1 MGTIDDDL
9 IQESCFPD
17 LAERRQVYEK
27 VREDLLKRSLSNSES
42 FDRAV
47 LSLAASIIG
56 FTTVFLK
63 DIKEST
69 SSTTHIALKIGI
81 WLLALAVIT
90 TILSIFASQH
100 ALDQQIDRAGKVFL
114 DGDESARGLTISA
127 RATSWL
133 NLASG
138 LFFALG
144 IMAFVAFITTSLA

>member
-1 MGTIDDDL
+1 MASIDEDL
-9 IQESCFPD
+9 IQENCFPD
-17 LAERRQVYEK
+17 LAERSHSYEK

-69 SSTTHIALKIGI
+69 SSASHIALKGGI

-90 TILSIFASQH
+90 TISSIFTSQH
-100 ALDQQIDRAGKVFL
+100 ALDQLMDRAAKVLL
-114 DGDESARGLTISA
+114 DGDESAREPTASA
-127 RATSWL
+127 RVTYLL

-138 LFFALG
+138 FFFALG
-144 IMAFVAFITTSLA
+144 IMSFVAFITTSLS